1 MTHGYIFKTCF
12 HPGEKMKHAANHEVG
27 PRSTNLLGA
36 FVLAAGHELQSVTE
50 RAASHTASGPSAL
63 TALATWP
70 GLSLDGLRKTL
81 GISQPGVVRLVD
93 RLAADGLVSRNPGPD
108 GRTRA
113 LHLTDRGREVAQEV
127 LEAREAA
134 MAAICAPLEP
144 AEREQLTALLERVLE
159 GLPSDRDEAHFLC
172 RLCDHEACADP
183 YCPVDRGVPE

>member
-1 MTHGYIFKTCF
+1 MKP
-12 HPGEKMKHAANHEVG
+12 PGNPQVS

-36 FVLAAGHELQSVTE
+36 FALAAGNELRRVTE

-113 LHLTDRGREVAQEV
+113 LHLTERGRQVAQEV

-134 MAAICAPLEP
+134 MTALCARLEP
-144 AEREQLTALLERVLE
+144 AEVEQLTTLLERMLE
-159 GLPSDRDEAHFLC
+159 GLPGDRDEAHFLC
-172 RLCDHEACADP
+172 RLCDHGACADP
-183 YCPVDRGVPE
+183 YCPVDRGVPA

>member
-1 MTHGYIFKTCF
+1 MTHGYIRSCF
-12 HPGEKMKHAANHEVG
+12 HEREKMKPPGNPQVS

-36 FVLAAGHELQSVTE
+36 FALAAGSELRRVTE

-113 LHLTDRGREVAQEV
+113 LHLTERGRQVAQEV

-134 MAAICAPLEP
+134 MTALCARLEP
-144 AEREQLTALLERVLE
+144 AEVEQLTTLLERMLE
-159 GLPSDRDEAHFLC
+159 GLPGDRDEAHFLC
-172 RLCDHEACADP
+172 RLCDHDACADP
-183 YCPVDRGVPE
+183 YCPVDRGVPA

>member
-1 MTHGYIFKTCF
+1 MTHGYISSCF
-12 HPGEKMKHAANHEVG
+12 HEREKMKPPGSPQATQ
-27 PRSTNLLGA
+27 RSTNLLGA
-36 FVLAAGHELQSVTE
+36 FVLAAGHELRSVTE
-50 RAASHTASGPSAL
+50 QAASHTASGPSAL

-113 LHLTDRGREVAQEV
+113 LHLTERGRQVAQEV

-134 MAAICAPLEP
+134 LSALCARLEP
-144 AEREQLTALLERVLE
+144 AEVEQLTSLLERMLE
-159 GLPSDRDEAHFLC
+159 GLPGDRDEAHFLC

-183 YCPVDRGVPE
+183 YCPVDRGVPA

>member
-1 MTHGYIFKTCF
+1 MTHGYIWVCF
-12 HPGEKMKHAANHEVG
+12 HGRKEMKHPPNHQVTQ
-27 PRSTNLLGA
+27 RSTNLLGA
-36 FVLAAGHELQSVTE
+36 FALAAGDELRSVTE

-113 LHLTDRGREVAQEV
+113 LHLTERGKQVAQEI
-127 LEAREAA
+127 LQAREAA
-134 MAAICAPLEP
+134 MAAMCARLEP
-144 AEREQLTALLERVLE
+144 AEVEQLTALLERVLE
-159 GLPSDRDEAHFLC
+159 GLPGDRDEAHFLC

>member
-1 MTHGYIFKTCF
+1 
-12 HPGEKMKHAANHEVG
+12 MKHAADPKIT

-36 FVLAAGHELQSVTE
+36 FVLAAGHELRSVTE

-113 LHLTDRGREVAQEV
+113 LHLTERGRQVAQEI
-127 LEAREAA
+127 LEARETA
-134 MAAICAPLEP
+134 MAALCAPLDPGEV
-144 AEREQLTALLERVLE
+144 EQLTTLLERVLH
-159 GLPSDRDEAHFLC
+159 GLPGDREEAHFLC

>member
-1 MTHGYIFKTCF
+1 MTHGYIFSCF
-12 HPGEKMKHAANHEVG
+12 HEREKMKPPGSPQATQ
-27 PRSTNLLGA
+27 RSTNLLGA
-36 FVLAAGHELQSVTE
+36 FVLAAGHELRSVTE

-113 LHLTDRGREVAQEV
+113 LHLTDRGRQVAQEV
-127 LEAREAA
+127 LDAREAA
-134 MAAICAPLEP
+134 MAALCAPLEP
-144 AEREQLTALLERVLE
+144 TEVEQLTALLERVLRS
-159 GLPSDRDEAHFLC
+159 LPDDRDEAHFLC

>member
-1 MTHGYIFKTCF
+1 
-12 HPGEKMKHAANHEVG
+12 MKPAANPKAT

-36 FVLAAGHELQSVTE
+36 FALAAGNQLRSVTE
-50 RAASHTASGPSAL
+50 QAASHTASGPSAL

-70 GLSLDGLRKTL
+70 GLSLDGLRKSL

-113 LHLTDRGREVAQEV
+113 LHLTDRGREIAQEV

-134 MAAICAPLEP
+134 M
-144 AEREQLTALLERVLE
+144 
-159 GLPSDRDEAHFLC
+159 
-172 RLCDHEACADP
+172 
-183 YCPVDRGVPE
+183 